1 MNRFMLPMQLTCL
14 TLAVCTQLYAQDN
27 VVTNSASQT
36 SGVEAEQ
43 KETTQLAPI
52 VVTATRSAKS
62 IADIAGTV
70 YSIDQAEIEK
80 QANAGKSIAD
90 ILGTLVPSLTPS
102 SGTTSNYGMT
112 MRGRV
117 VQYMIDGVPQTG
129 SRDGSRQLN
138 SIQPSMIERI
148 EVVSGATSIYGS
160 GATGGIINI
169 ITKRGGQDPISFET
183 KIGVTAGNN
192 FKSDAMA
199 YEASQSVLF
208 NQGALQGAFGAS
220 YTTRGEIQDSHGNRI
235 GPEVAQTDR
244 QDTDTL
250 DLNGRLTWNISD
262 SQSLSFGAQYFKDEQ
277 DSEYGADY
285 GTYGPY
291 NLANLIFRTAPSL
304 KAVKGLELSEQPQ
317 TERWGVNTQYQNE
330 DILGHALNAEAYY
343 RKEKGRWFPT
353 VSPLGNS
360 SLNGALAQLYPNY
373 ADPRSPDFLNAIRY
387 GYGVVQSS
395 NEIDVAGTRLMLSKD
410 FTLNDRILNL
420 NYGVDYENEKNKA
433 YVTRYDFDDFYNSN
447 GLKHTA
453 VKDYKFG
460 PDFENNKLGFYLQ
473 GDYNLTDRFNLQAG
487 IRHERI
493 DSEVSDSTPYREAI
507 PADILAELGYDY
519 DAKALK
525 GGKIKHDATLFNIG
539 GVFHLTDAQQVFAN
553 FSQGFSLPDVQ
564 RMLRDV
570 PATFVVTSNNIEPI
584 KVNNYELGWRLQ
596 GESGSNLGLTAFYN
610 DSDKVVKF
618 NGIPNYNIE
627 VIDTDE
633 RVYGVEG
640 NVSYR
645 LQQNWTVGGTMAYTR
660 GQFKNTAGKWQELD
674 AIRVA
679 PLKGTAFSEWQ
690 FNNDMSLRVQALAI
704 GGTDKAKKDAVKYG
718 STLPAEI
725 KGFTTMDVIANAKAG
740 PGTVG
745 FGVYNVWNAD
755 YKTVFSQAVAPTY
768 GAISSL
774 AAQGRTYGLSYTLKY

>member
-1 MNRFMLPMQLTCL
+1 MSRFMLPMQLTCL

-36 SGVEAEQ
+36 SSVGAQQ

-80 QANAGKSIAD
+80 QANAGRSTAD
-90 ILGTLVPSLTPS
+90 IIGFLIPSLTPS

-112 MRGRV
+112 MRGRA

-169 ITKRGGQDPISFET
+169 ITKRGGQDPISFKT

-262 SQSLSFGAQYFKDEQ
+262 EQSLSFGAQYFNDEQ
-277 DSEYGADY
+277 DSEYGPDY
-285 GTYGPY
+285 GP
-291 NLANLIFRTAPSL
+291 NLAYVKRDPTYTASL
-304 KAVKGLELSEQPQ
+304 AAVKGMQLETQPQ
-317 TERWGVNTQYQNE
+317 TERYAFNTQYENQNV
-330 DILGHALNAEAYY
+330 LGHTLNAEAYY
-343 RKEKGRWFPT
+343 RNEQARWFPSAQAMGGGLYLVYQSET
-353 VSPLGNS
+353 DIDVYGARVALQKQFD
-360 SLNGALAQLYPNY
+360 LNGHNLGL
-373 ADPRSPDFLNAIRY
+373 SY
-387 GYGVVQSS
+387 G
-395 NEIDVAGTRLMLSKD
+395 I
-410 FTLNDRILNL
+410 
-420 NYGVDYENEKNKA
+420 DYENEQDEQNIQM
-433 YVTRYDFDDFYNSN
+433 YDSAAFVASN
-447 GLKHTA
+447 GLN
-453 VKDYKFG
+453 YKPFNYYAFG
-460 PDFENNKLGFYLQ
+460 PDVETEKLGTFVQ
-473 GDYNLTDRFNLQAG
+473 TDFDVTDRLGLKAG
-487 IRHERI
+487 VRYERVESQV
-493 DSEVSDSTPYREAI
+493 DESTPYMEAI
-507 PADILAELGYDY
+507 TADLQPGYQ
-519 DAKALK
+519 AKTLN
-525 GGKIKHDATLFNIG
+525 GGKVKHDATLFNLG
-539 GVFHLTDAQQVFAN
+539 AVYHLTDAQQVFAN
-553 FSQGFSLPDVQ
+553 FSQGSSLPDIQ

-570 PATFVVTSNNIEPI
+570 PANFTVNSQTIDPI
-584 KVNNYELGWRLQ
+584 KVNNYELGWRVQ
-596 GESGSNLGLTAFYN
+596 AENGLNASVTTFYN
-610 DSDKVVKF
+610 DSDKSLKF
-618 NGIPNYNIE
+618 GRPNYTIE
-627 VIDTDE
+627 VLDTDE

-640 NVSYR
+640 NLSYR
-645 LQQNWTVGGTMAYTR
+645 LQPNWTVGGTMAYTR

-718 STLPAEI
+718 STVPAEI
-725 KGFTTMDVIANAKAG
+725 KGFATMDVIANAIAG

-745 FGVYNVWNAD
+745 FGVYNVWNTD
-755 YKTVFSQAVAPTY
+755 YKSVYSQAVESVY

-774 AAQGRTYGLSYTLKY
+774 PAQGRTYGLSYTLKY

>member
-36 SGVEAEQ
+36 SGVEAQQ

-129 SRDGSRQLN
+129 YRDGSRQLN

-183 KIGVTAGNN
+183 KVGVTAGNN

-262 SQSLSFGAQYFKDEQ
+262 EQSLSFGAQYFNDEQ
-277 DSEYGADY
+277 DSEYGPDY
-285 GTYGPY
+285 GP
-291 NLANLIFRTAPSL
+291 NLAYVKRDPTYTASL
-304 KAVKGLELSEQPQ
+304 AAVKGMQLETQPQ
-317 TERWGVNTQYQNE
+317 TERYAFNTQYENQNV
-330 DILGHALNAEAYY
+330 LGHTLNAEAYY
-343 RKEKGRWFPT
+343 RNEQARWFPSAQAMGGGLYLVYQSET
-353 VSPLGNS
+353 DINVYGARVALQKKFD
-360 SLNGALAQLYPNY
+360 LNGRNLGL
-373 ADPRSPDFLNAIRY
+373 SY
-387 GYGVVQSS
+387 G
-395 NEIDVAGTRLMLSKD
+395 I
-410 FTLNDRILNL
+410 
-420 NYGVDYENEKNKA
+420 DYENEQDEQNIQM
-433 YVTRYDFDDFYNSN
+433 YDSAAFVASN
-447 GLKHTA
+447 GLN
-453 VKDYKFG
+453 YKPFNYYAFG
-460 PDFENNKLGFYLQ
+460 PDVETEKLGTFVQ
-473 GDYNLTDRFNLQAG
+473 TDFDVTDRLGLKAG
-487 IRHERI
+487 VRYERVESQV
-493 DSEVSDSTPYREAI
+493 DESTPYMEAI
-507 PADILAELGYDY
+507 TADLQPGYQ
-519 DAKALK
+519 AKTLN
-525 GGKIKHDATLFNIG
+525 GGKVKHDATLFNLG
-539 GVFHLTDAQQVFAN
+539 ALYHLTDAQQIFAN
-553 FSQGFSLPDVQ
+553 FSQGSNLPDIQ

-570 PATFVVTSNNIEPI
+570 PASFTVNSQTIDPI
-584 KVNNYELGWRLQ
+584 KVNNYELGWRVQ
-596 GESGSNLGLTAFYN
+596 AANGLNASVTTFYN
-610 DSDKVVKF
+610 DSDKSLKF
-618 NGIPNYNIE
+618 GRPNYTIE
-627 VIDTDE
+627 VLDTDE

-640 NVSYR
+640 NLSYR
-645 LQQNWTVGGTMAYTR
+645 LQPNWTVGGTLAYTR

-674 AIRVA
+674 ATRVA

-690 FNNDMSLRVQALAI
+690 FDNDMSLRVQALAV

-718 STLPAEI
+718 STVPAEI
-725 KGFTTMDVIANAKAG
+725 KGFATMDVIANAKAG

-745 FGVYNVWNAD
+745 FGVYNVWNTD
-755 YKTVFSQAVAPTY
+755 YKSVYSQSVESVY

>member
-27 VVTNSASQT
+27 VLTNSASQT
-36 SGVEAEQ
+36 SGVEAQQ

-52 VVTATRSAKS
+52 VMTATRSAKS

-129 SRDGSRQLN
+129 YRDGSRQLN

-183 KIGVTAGNN
+183 KVGVTAGNN

-208 NQGALQGAFGAS
+208 NQGALQGAFGVS

-250 DLNGRLTWNISD
+250 DLNGRLTWIISD
-262 SQSLSFGAQYFKDEQ
+262 EQSLSFGAQYFNDEQ
-277 DSEYGADY
+277 DSEYGPDY
-285 GTYGPY
+285 GP
-291 NLANLIFRTAPSL
+291 NLAYVKRDPTYTASL
-304 KAVKGLELSEQPQ
+304 AAVKGMQLEAQPQ
-317 TERWGVNTQYQNE
+317 TERYAFNTQYENQNV
-330 DILGHALNAEAYY
+330 LGHTLNAEAYY
-343 RKEKGRWFPT
+343 RNEQARWFPSAQAMGGGLYLVYQSET
-353 VSPLGNS
+353 DIDVYGARVALQKQFD
-360 SLNGALAQLYPNY
+360 LNGRNLGL
-373 ADPRSPDFLNAIRY
+373 SY
-387 GYGVVQSS
+387 G
-395 NEIDVAGTRLMLSKD
+395 I
-410 FTLNDRILNL
+410 
-420 NYGVDYENEKNKA
+420 DYENEQDEQNIQM
-433 YVTRYDFDDFYNSN
+433 YDSAAFVASN
-447 GLKHTA
+447 GLN
-453 VKDYKFG
+453 YKPFNYYAFG
-460 PDFENNKLGFYLQ
+460 PDVETEKLGTFVQ
-473 GDYNLTDRFNLQAG
+473 TDFDVTDRLGLKAG
-487 IRHERI
+487 VRYERVESQV
-493 DSEVSDSTPYREAI
+493 DESTPYMEAI
-507 PADILAELGYDY
+507 TADLQSGYQ
-519 DAKALK
+519 AKTLN
-525 GGKIKHDATLFNIG
+525 GGKVKHDATLFNLG
-539 GVFHLTDAQQVFAN
+539 AVYHLTDAQQMFVN
-553 FSQGFSLPDVQ
+553 FSQGSNLPDIQ

-570 PATFVVTSNNIEPI
+570 PASFTVNSQTIDPI
-584 KVNNYELGWRLQ
+584 KVNNYELGWRVQ
-596 GESGSNLGLTAFYN
+596 AANGLNASVTTFYN
-610 DSDKVVKF
+610 DSDKSLKF
-618 NGIPNYNIE
+618 GRPNYTIE
-627 VIDTDE
+627 VLDTDE

-640 NVSYR
+640 NLSYR
-645 LQQNWTVGGTMAYTR
+645 LQPNWTVGGTMAYTR
-660 GQFKNTAGKWQELD
+660 GQFKNTVGKWQELD

-704 GGTDKAKKDAVKYG
+704 GGTDKAKKDAEKYG
-718 STLPAEI
+718 STVPAEI
-725 KGFTTMDVIANAKAG
+725 KGFATMDVIANAKAG

-745 FGVYNVWNAD
+745 FGVYNVWNTD
-755 YKTVFSQAVAPTY
+755 YKSVYSQSVESVY

>member
-36 SGVEAEQ
+36 SGVEAQQ

-129 SRDGSRQLN
+129 YRDGSRQLN

-183 KIGVTAGNN
+183 KVGVTAGNN

-250 DLNGRLTWNISD
+250 DLNGRLTWIISD
-262 SQSLSFGAQYFKDEQ
+262 EQSLSSGAQYFNDEQ
-277 DSEYGADY
+277 DSEYGPDY
-285 GTYGPY
+285 GP
-291 NLANLIFRTAPSL
+291 NLAYVKRDPTYTASL
-304 KAVKGLELSEQPQ
+304 AAVKGMQLEAQPQ
-317 TERWGVNTQYQNE
+317 TERYAFNTQYENQNV
-330 DILGHALNAEAYY
+330 LGHTLNAEAYY
-343 RKEKGRWFPT
+343 RNEQARWFPSAQAMGGGLYLVYQSET
-353 VSPLGNS
+353 DIDVYGARVALQKQFD
-360 SLNGALAQLYPNY
+360 LNGRNLGL
-373 ADPRSPDFLNAIRY
+373 SY
-387 GYGVVQSS
+387 G
-395 NEIDVAGTRLMLSKD
+395 I
-410 FTLNDRILNL
+410 
-420 NYGVDYENEKNKA
+420 DYENEQDEQNIQM
-433 YVTRYDFDDFYNSN
+433 YDSAAFVASN
-447 GLKHTA
+447 GLN
-453 VKDYKFG
+453 YKPFNYYAFG
-460 PDFENNKLGFYLQ
+460 PDVETEKLGTFVQ
-473 GDYNLTDRFNLQAG
+473 TDFDVTDRLGLKAG
-487 IRHERI
+487 VRYERVESQV
-493 DSEVSDSTPYREAI
+493 DESTPYMEAI
-507 PADILAELGYDY
+507 TADLQSGYQ
-519 DAKALK
+519 AKTLN
-525 GGKIKHDATLFNIG
+525 GGKVKHDATLFNLG
-539 GVFHLTDAQQVFAN
+539 AVYHLTDAQQMFVN
-553 FSQGFSLPDVQ
+553 FSQGSNLPDIQ

-570 PATFVVTSNNIEPI
+570 PASFTVNSQTIDPI
-584 KVNNYELGWRLQ
+584 KVNNYELGWRVQ
-596 GESGSNLGLTAFYN
+596 AANGLNASVTTFYN
-610 DSDKVVKF
+610 DSDKSLKF
-618 NGIPNYNIE
+618 GRPNYTIE
-627 VIDTDE
+627 VLDTDE

-640 NVSYR
+640 NLSYR
-645 LQQNWTVGGTMAYTR
+645 LQPNWTVGGTMAYTR
-660 GQFKNTAGKWQELD
+660 GQFKNTVGKWQELD

-704 GGTDKAKKDAVKYG
+704 GGTDKAKKDAEKYG
-718 STLPAEI
+718 STVPAEI
-725 KGFTTMDVIANAKAG
+725 KGFATMDVIANAKAG

>member
-27 VVTNSASQT
+27 VLTNSASQT
-36 SGVEAEQ
+36 SGVEAQQ

-262 SQSLSFGAQYFKDEQ
+262 EQSLSFGAQYFNDEQ
-277 DSEYGADY
+277 DSEYGPDY
-285 GTYGPY
+285 GP
-291 NLANLIFRTAPSL
+291 NLAYVKRDPTYTASL
-304 KAVKGLELSEQPQ
+304 AAVKGMQLETQPQ
-317 TERWGVNTQYQNE
+317 TERYAFNTQYENQNV
-330 DILGHALNAEAYY
+330 LGHTLNAEAYY
-343 RKEKGRWFPT
+343 RNEQARWFPSAQAMGGGLYLVYQSET
-353 VSPLGNS
+353 DIDVYGARVALQKQFN
-360 SLNGALAQLYPNY
+360 LNGRNLGL
-373 ADPRSPDFLNAIRY
+373 SY
-387 GYGVVQSS
+387 G
-395 NEIDVAGTRLMLSKD
+395 I
-410 FTLNDRILNL
+410 
-420 NYGVDYENEKNKA
+420 DYENEQDEQNIQM
-433 YVTRYDFDDFYNSN
+433 YDSAAFVASN
-447 GLKHTA
+447 GLN
-453 VKDYKFG
+453 YKPFNYYAFG
-460 PDFENNKLGFYLQ
+460 PDVETEKLGTFVQ
-473 GDYNLTDRFNLQAG
+473 TDFDVTDRLGLKAG
-487 IRHERI
+487 VRYERVESQV
-493 DSEVSDSTPYREAI
+493 DESTPYMEAI
-507 PADILAELGYDY
+507 TADLQPGYQ
-519 DAKALK
+519 AKTLN
-525 GGKIKHDATLFNIG
+525 GGKVKHDAALFNLG
-539 GVFHLTDAQQVFAN
+539 ALYHLTDAQQVFAN
-553 FSQGFSLPDVQ
+553 FSQGSNLPDIQ

-570 PATFVVTSNNIEPI
+570 PASFTVNSQTIDPI
-584 KVNNYELGWRLQ
+584 KVNNYELGWRVQ
-596 GESGSNLGLTAFYN
+596 AANGLNASVTTFYN
-610 DSDKVVKF
+610 DSDKSLKF
-618 NGIPNYNIE
+618 GRPNYTIE
-627 VIDTDE
+627 VLDTDE

-640 NVSYR
+640 NLSYR
-645 LQQNWTVGGTMAYTR
+645 LQPNWTVGGTMAYTR
-660 GQFKNTAGKWQELD
+660 GQFKNTAEKWQELD

-718 STLPAEI
+718 STVPAEI
-725 KGFTTMDVIANAKAG
+725 KGFATMDVIANAKAG

-745 FGVYNVWNAD
+745 FGVYNVWNTD
-755 YKTVFSQAVAPTY
+755 YKSVYSQSVESVY

-774 AAQGRTYGLSYTLKY
+774 PAQGRTYGLSYTLKY

>member
-27 VVTNSASQT
+27 VLTNSASQT
-36 SGVEAEQ
+36 SGVEAQQ

-52 VVTATRSAKS
+52 VMTATRSAKS

-129 SRDGSRQLN
+129 YRDGSRQLN

-183 KIGVTAGNN
+183 KVGVTAGNN
-192 FKSDAMA
+192 FKADAMA

-208 NQGALQGAFGAS
+208 NQGALQGVFGAS

-262 SQSLSFGAQYFKDEQ
+262 EQSLSFGAQYFNDEQ
-277 DSEYGADY
+277 DSEYGPDY
-285 GTYGPY
+285 GPDLAYVKRDPTYTAS
-291 NLANLIFRTAPSL
+291 LA
-304 KAVKGLELSEQPQ
+304 AVKGMQLETQPQ
-317 TERWGVNTQYQNE
+317 TERYAFNTQYENQNV
-330 DILGHALNAEAYY
+330 LGHTLNAEAYY
-343 RKEKGRWFPT
+343 RNEQARWFPSAQAMGGGLYLVYQSET
-353 VSPLGNS
+353 DIDVYGARVALQKQFD
-360 SLNGALAQLYPNY
+360 LNGRNLGL
-373 ADPRSPDFLNAIRY
+373 SY
-387 GYGVVQSS
+387 G
-395 NEIDVAGTRLMLSKD
+395 I
-410 FTLNDRILNL
+410 
-420 NYGVDYENEKNKA
+420 DYENEQDEQNIQM
-433 YVTRYDFDDFYNSN
+433 YDSAVFVASN
-447 GLKHTA
+447 GLN
-453 VKDYKFG
+453 YKPFNYYAFG
-460 PDFENNKLGFYLQ
+460 PDVETEKLGTFVQ
-473 GDYNLTDRFNLQAG
+473 TDFDVTDRLGLKAG
-487 IRHERI
+487 VRYERVE
-493 DSEVSDSTPYREAI
+493 SQVEESTPYMEAI
-507 PADILAELGYDY
+507 TADLQPGYQ
-519 DAKALK
+519 AKTLN
-525 GGKIKHDATLFNIG
+525 GGKVKHDATLFNLG
-539 GVFHLTDAQQVFAN
+539 AVYHLTDAQQMFAN
-553 FSQGFSLPDVQ
+553 FSQGSNLPDIQ

-570 PATFVVTSNNIEPI
+570 PASFTVNSQTIDPI
-584 KVNNYELGWRLQ
+584 KVNNYELGWRVQ
-596 GESGSNLGLTAFYN
+596 AANGLNASVTTFYN
-610 DSDKVVKF
+610 DSDKSLKF
-618 NGIPNYNIE
+618 GRPNYTIE
-627 VIDTDE
+627 VLDTDE

-640 NVSYR
+640 NLSYR
-645 LQQNWTVGGTMAYTR
+645 LQPNWTVGGTMAYTR

-718 STLPAEI
+718 STVPAEI
-725 KGFTTMDVIANAKAG
+725 KGFATMDVIANAKAG

-745 FGVYNVWNAD
+745 FGVYNVWNTD
-755 YKTVFSQAVAPTY
+755 YKSVYSQAVESVY

-774 AAQGRTYGLSYTLKY
+774 PAQGRTYGLSYTLKY

>member
-27 VVTNSASQT
+27 VLTNSASQT
-36 SGVEAEQ
+36 SGVEAQQ

-52 VVTATRSAKS
+52 VMTATRSAKS

-129 SRDGSRQLN
+129 YRDGSRQLN

-183 KIGVTAGNN
+183 KVGVTAGNN
-192 FKSDAMA
+192 FKADAMA

-262 SQSLSFGAQYFKDEQ
+262 EQSLSFGAQYFNDEQ
-277 DSEYGADY
+277 DSEYGPDY
-285 GTYGPY
+285 GP
-291 NLANLIFRTAPSL
+291 NLAYVKRDPTYTASL
-304 KAVKGLELSEQPQ
+304 AAVKGMQLETQPQ
-317 TERWGVNTQYQNE
+317 TERYAFNTQYENQNV
-330 DILGHALNAEAYY
+330 LGHTLNAEAYY
-343 RKEKGRWFPT
+343 RNEQARWFPSAQAMGGGLYLVYQSET
-353 VSPLGNS
+353 DIDVYGARVALQKQFD
-360 SLNGALAQLYPNY
+360 LNGRNLGL
-373 ADPRSPDFLNAIRY
+373 SY
-387 GYGVVQSS
+387 G
-395 NEIDVAGTRLMLSKD
+395 I
-410 FTLNDRILNL
+410 
-420 NYGVDYENEKNKA
+420 DYENEQDEQNIQM
-433 YVTRYDFDDFYNSN
+433 YDSAAFVASN
-447 GLKHTA
+447 GLN
-453 VKDYKFG
+453 YKPFNYYAFG
-460 PDFENNKLGFYLQ
+460 PDVETEKLGTFVQ
-473 GDYNLTDRFNLQAG
+473 TDFDVTDRLGLKAG
-487 IRHERI
+487 VRYERVESQV
-493 DSEVSDSTPYREAI
+493 DESTPYMEAI
-507 PADILAELGYDY
+507 TADLQPGYQ
-519 DAKALK
+519 AKTLN
-525 GGKIKHDATLFNIG
+525 GGKVKHDATLFNLG
-539 GVFHLTDAQQVFAN
+539 ALYHLTDAQQIFAN
-553 FSQGFSLPDVQ
+553 FSQGSNLPDIQ

-570 PATFVVTSNNIEPI
+570 PASFTVNSQTIDPI
-584 KVNNYELGWRLQ
+584 KVNNYELGWRVQ
-596 GESGSNLGLTAFYN
+596 AANGLNASVTTFYN
-610 DSDKVVKF
+610 DSDKSLKF
-618 NGIPNYNIE
+618 GRPNYTIE
-627 VIDTDE
+627 VLDTDE

-640 NVSYR
+640 NLSYR
-645 LQQNWTVGGTMAYTR
+645 LQPNWTVGGTMAYTR

-718 STLPAEI
+718 STVPAEI
-725 KGFTTMDVIANAKAG
+725 KGFATMDVIANAKAG

-745 FGVYNVWNAD
+745 FGVYNVWNTD
-755 YKTVFSQAVAPTY
+755 YKSVYSQSVESVY

-774 AAQGRTYGLSYTLKY
+774 PAQGRTYGLSYTLKY

>member
-27 VVTNSASQT
+27 VLTNSASQT
-36 SGVEAEQ
+36 SGVEAQQ

-129 SRDGSRQLN
+129 YRDGSRQLN

-183 KIGVTAGNN
+183 QVGVTAGNN

-262 SQSLSFGAQYFKDEQ
+262 EQSLSFGAQYFNDEQ
-277 DSEYGADY
+277 DSEYGPDY
-285 GTYGPY
+285 GP
-291 NLANLIFRTAPSL
+291 NLAYVKRDPTYTASL
-304 KAVKGLELSEQPQ
+304 AAVKGMQLETQPQ
-317 TERWGVNTQYQNE
+317 TERYSFNTQYENQNV
-330 DILGHALNAEAYY
+330 LGHTLNAEAYY
-343 RKEKGRWFPT
+343 RNEQARWFPSAQAMGGGLYLVYQSET
-353 VSPLGNS
+353 DIDVYGARVALQKQFD
-360 SLNGALAQLYPNY
+360 LNGHNLGL
-373 ADPRSPDFLNAIRY
+373 SY
-387 GYGVVQSS
+387 G
-395 NEIDVAGTRLMLSKD
+395 I
-410 FTLNDRILNL
+410 
-420 NYGVDYENEKNKA
+420 DYENEQDEQNIQM
-433 YVTRYDFDDFYNSN
+433 YDSAAFVASN
-447 GLKHTA
+447 GLN
-453 VKDYKFG
+453 YKPFNYYAFG
-460 PDFENNKLGFYLQ
+460 PDVETEKLGTFVQ
-473 GDYNLTDRFNLQAG
+473 TDFDVTDRLGLKAG
-487 IRHERI
+487 VRYERVESQV
-493 DSEVSDSTPYREAI
+493 DKSTPYMEAI
-507 PADILAELGYDY
+507 TADLQPGYQ
-519 DAKALK
+519 AKTLN
-525 GGKIKHDATLFNIG
+525 GGKVKHDATLFNFG
-539 GVFHLTDAQQVFAN
+539 ALYHLTDAQQVFAN
-553 FSQGFSLPDVQ
+553 FSQGSNLPDIQ

-570 PATFVVTSNNIEPI
+570 PASFTVNSQTIDPI
-584 KVNNYELGWRLQ
+584 KVNNYELGWRVQ
-596 GESGSNLGLTAFYN
+596 AANGLNASVTTFYN
-610 DSDKVVKF
+610 DSDKSLKF
-618 NGIPNYNIE
+618 GRPNYTIE
-627 VIDTDE
+627 VLDTDE

-640 NVSYR
+640 NLSYR
-645 LQQNWTVGGTMAYTR
+645 LQPNWTVGGTMAYTR

-690 FNNDMSLRVQALAI
+690 FYNDMSLRVQALAI
-704 GGTDKAKKDAVKYG
+704 GGTDKAKKDAEKYG
-718 STLPAEI
+718 STVPAEI
-725 KGFTTMDVIANAKAG
+725 KGFATMDVIANAKAG

-745 FGVYNVWNAD
+745 FGVYNVWNTD
-755 YKTVFSQAVAPTY
+755 YKSVYSQAVESVY

>member
-27 VVTNSASQT
+27 VLTNSASQT
-36 SGVEAEQ
+36 SGAEAQQ

-129 SRDGSRQLN
+129 YRDGSRQLN

-169 ITKRGGQDPISFET
+169 ITKRGGQDPISFES
-183 KIGVTAGNN
+183 KVGVTAGNN

-262 SQSLSFGAQYFKDEQ
+262 EQSLSFGAQYFNDEQ
-277 DSEYGADY
+277 DSEYGPDY
-285 GTYGPY
+285 GP
-291 NLANLIFRTAPSL
+291 NLAYVKRDPTYTASL
-304 KAVKGLELSEQPQ
+304 AAVKGMQLETQPQ
-317 TERWGVNTQYQNE
+317 TERYAFNTQYENQNV
-330 DILGHALNAEAYY
+330 LGHTLNAEAYY
-343 RKEKGRWFPT
+343 RNEQARWFPSAQAMGGGLYLVYQSET
-353 VSPLGNS
+353 DIDVYGARVALQKQFD
-360 SLNGALAQLYPNY
+360 LNGRNLGL
-373 ADPRSPDFLNAIRY
+373 SY
-387 GYGVVQSS
+387 G
-395 NEIDVAGTRLMLSKD
+395 I
-410 FTLNDRILNL
+410 
-420 NYGVDYENEKNKA
+420 DYENEQDEQNIQM
-433 YVTRYDFDDFYNSN
+433 YDSAAFVASN
-447 GLKHTA
+447 GLN
-453 VKDYKFG
+453 YKPFNYYAFG
-460 PDFENNKLGFYLQ
+460 PDVETEKLGTFVQ
-473 GDYNLTDRFNLQAG
+473 TDFDVTDRLGLKAG
-487 IRHERI
+487 VRYERVESQV
-493 DSEVSDSTPYREAI
+493 DESTPYMEAI
-507 PADILAELGYDY
+507 TADLQPGYQ
-519 DAKALK
+519 AKTLN
-525 GGKIKHDATLFNIG
+525 GGKVKHDATLFNFG
-539 GVFHLTDAQQVFAN
+539 ALYHLTDAQQVFAN
-553 FSQGFSLPDVQ
+553 FSQGSNLPDIQ

-570 PATFVVTSNNIEPI
+570 PASFTVNSQTIDPI
-584 KVNNYELGWRLQ
+584 KVNNYELGWRVQ
-596 GESGSNLGLTAFYN
+596 AANGLNASVTTFYN
-610 DSDKVVKF
+610 DSDKSLKF
-618 NGIPNYNIE
+618 GRPNYTIE
-627 VIDTDE
+627 VLDTDE

-640 NVSYR
+640 NLSYR
-645 LQQNWTVGGTMAYTR
+645 LQPNWTVGGTMAYTR

-718 STLPAEI
+718 STVPAEI
-725 KGFTTMDVIANAKAG
+725 KGFATMDVIANAKAG

-745 FGVYNVWNAD
+745 FGVYNVWNTD
-755 YKTVFSQAVAPTY
+755 YKSVYSQSVESVY

>member
-27 VVTNSASQT
+27 VLTNSASQT
-36 SGVEAEQ
+36 SSVEAQQ

-129 SRDGSRQLN
+129 YRDGSRQLN

-169 ITKRGGQDPISFET
+169 ITKRGGQDPISFES
-183 KIGVTAGNN
+183 KVGVTAGNN

-262 SQSLSFGAQYFKDEQ
+262 EQSLSFGAQYFNDEQ
-277 DSEYGADY
+277 DSEYGPDY
-285 GTYGPY
+285 GP
-291 NLANLIFRTAPSL
+291 NLAYVKRDPTYTASL
-304 KAVKGLELSEQPQ
+304 AAVKGMQLETQPQ
-317 TERWGVNTQYQNE
+317 TERYAFNTQYENQNV
-330 DILGHALNAEAYY
+330 LGHTLNAEAYY
-343 RKEKGRWFPT
+343 RNEQARWFPSAQAMGGGLYLVYQSET
-353 VSPLGNS
+353 DIDVYGARVALQKQFN
-360 SLNGALAQLYPNY
+360 LNGRNLGL
-373 ADPRSPDFLNAIRY
+373 SY
-387 GYGVVQSS
+387 G
-395 NEIDVAGTRLMLSKD
+395 I
-410 FTLNDRILNL
+410 
-420 NYGVDYENEKNKA
+420 DYENEQDEQNIQM
-433 YVTRYDFDDFYNSN
+433 YDSAAFVASN
-447 GLKHTA
+447 GLN
-453 VKDYKFG
+453 YKPFNYYAFG
-460 PDFENNKLGFYLQ
+460 PDVETEKLGTFVQ
-473 GDYNLTDRFNLQAG
+473 TDFDVTDRLGLKAG
-487 IRHERI
+487 VRYERVESQV
-493 DSEVSDSTPYREAI
+493 DESTPYMEAI
-507 PADILAELGYDY
+507 TADLQPGYQT
-519 DAKALK
+519 KTLN
-525 GGKIKHDATLFNIG
+525 GGKVKHDATLFNLG
-539 GVFHLTDAQQVFAN
+539 ALYHLTDAQQVFAN
-553 FSQGFSLPDVQ
+553 FSQGSNLPDIQ

-570 PATFVVTSNNIEPI
+570 PASFTVNSQTIDPI
-584 KVNNYELGWRLQ
+584 KVNNYELGWRVQ
-596 GESGSNLGLTAFYN
+596 AANGLNASVTTFYN
-610 DSDKVVKF
+610 DSDKSLKF
-618 NGIPNYNIE
+618 GRPNYKIE
-627 VIDTDE
+627 VLDTDE

-640 NVSYR
+640 NLSYR
-645 LQQNWTVGGTMAYTR
+645 LQPNWTVGGTMAYTR

-718 STLPAEI
+718 STVPAEI
-725 KGFTTMDVIANAKAG
+725 KGFATMDVIANAKAG

-755 YKTVFSQAVAPTY
+755 YKSVYSQAVESVY

-774 AAQGRTYGLSYTLKY
+774 PAQGRTYGLSYTLKY

>member
-36 SGVEAEQ
+36 SGVEAQQ

-129 SRDGSRQLN
+129 YRDGSRQLN

-183 KIGVTAGNN
+183 KVGVTAGNN

-262 SQSLSFGAQYFKDEQ
+262 EQSLSFGAQYFNDEQ
-277 DSEYGADY
+277 DSEYGPDY
-285 GTYGPY
+285 GP
-291 NLANLIFRTAPSL
+291 NLAYVKRDPTYTASL
-304 KAVKGLELSEQPQ
+304 AAVKGMQLETQPQ
-317 TERWGVNTQYQNE
+317 TERYAFNTQYENQNV
-330 DILGHALNAEAYY
+330 LGHTLNAEAYY
-343 RKEKGRWFPT
+343 RNEQARWFPSAQAMGGGLYLVYQSET
-353 VSPLGNS
+353 DINVYGARVALQKKFD
-360 SLNGALAQLYPNY
+360 LNGRNLGL
-373 ADPRSPDFLNAIRY
+373 SY
-387 GYGVVQSS
+387 G
-395 NEIDVAGTRLMLSKD
+395 I
-410 FTLNDRILNL
+410 
-420 NYGVDYENEKNKA
+420 DYENEQDEQNIQM
-433 YVTRYDFDDFYNSN
+433 YDSAAFVASN
-447 GLKHTA
+447 GLN
-453 VKDYKFG
+453 YKPFNYYAFG
-460 PDFENNKLGFYLQ
+460 PDVETEKLGTFVQ
-473 GDYNLTDRFNLQAG
+473 TDFDVTDRLGLKAG
-487 IRHERI
+487 VRYERVESQV
-493 DSEVSDSTPYREAI
+493 DESTPYMEAI
-507 PADILAELGYDY
+507 TADLQPGYQ
-519 DAKALK
+519 AKTLN
-525 GGKIKHDATLFNIG
+525 GGKVKHDATLFNLG
-539 GVFHLTDAQQVFAN
+539 ALYHLTDAQQIFAN
-553 FSQGFSLPDVQ
+553 FSQGSNLPDIQ

-570 PATFVVTSNNIEPI
+570 PASFTVNSQTIDPI
-584 KVNNYELGWRLQ
+584 KVNNYELGWRVQ
-596 GESGSNLGLTAFYN
+596 AANGLNASVTTFYN
-610 DSDKVVKF
+610 DSDKSLKF
-618 NGIPNYNIE
+618 GRPNYTIE
-627 VIDTDE
+627 VLDTDE

-640 NVSYR
+640 NLSYR
-645 LQQNWTVGGTMAYTR
+645 LQPNWTVGGTMAYTR

-690 FNNDMSLRVQALAI
+690 FNNDMSLRVQALAM
-704 GGTDKAKKDAVKYG
+704 GGTDKAKKDAEKYG
-718 STLPAEI
+718 STVPAEI
-725 KGFTTMDVIANAKAG
+725 KGFATMDVIANAKAG

-755 YKTVFSQAVAPTY
+755 YKSVYSQAVESVY

-774 AAQGRTYGLSYTLKY
+774 PAQGRTYGLSYTLKY

>member
-27 VVTNSASQT
+27 VLTNSASQT
-36 SGVEAEQ
+36 SSVEAQQ

-129 SRDGSRQLN
+129 YRDGSRQLN

-169 ITKRGGQDPISFET
+169 ITKRGGQDPISFES
-183 KIGVTAGNN
+183 KVGVTAGNN

-262 SQSLSFGAQYFKDEQ
+262 EQSLSFGAQYFNDEQ
-277 DSEYGADY
+277 DSEYGPDY
-285 GTYGPY
+285 GP
-291 NLANLIFRTAPSL
+291 NLAYVKRDPTYTASL
-304 KAVKGLELSEQPQ
+304 AAVKGMQLETQPQ
-317 TERWGVNTQYQNE
+317 TERYAFNTQYENQNV
-330 DILGHALNAEAYY
+330 LGHTLNAEAYY
-343 RKEKGRWFPT
+343 RNEQARWFPSAQAMGGGLYLVYQSET
-353 VSPLGNS
+353 DIDVYGARVALQKQFD
-360 SLNGALAQLYPNY
+360 LNGHNLGL
-373 ADPRSPDFLNAIRY
+373 SY
-387 GYGVVQSS
+387 G
-395 NEIDVAGTRLMLSKD
+395 I
-410 FTLNDRILNL
+410 
-420 NYGVDYENEKNKA
+420 DYENEQDEQNIQM
-433 YVTRYDFDDFYNSN
+433 YDSAAFVASN
-447 GLKHTA
+447 GLN
-453 VKDYKFG
+453 YKPFNYYAFG
-460 PDFENNKLGFYLQ
+460 PDVETEKLGTFVQ
-473 GDYNLTDRFNLQAG
+473 TDFDVTDRLGLKAG
-487 IRHERI
+487 VRYERVESQV
-493 DSEVSDSTPYREAI
+493 DESTPYMEAI
-507 PADILAELGYDY
+507 TADLQPGYQT
-519 DAKALK
+519 KTLN
-525 GGKIKHDATLFNIG
+525 GGKVKHDATLFNLG
-539 GVFHLTDAQQVFAN
+539 ALYHLTDAQQVFAN
-553 FSQGFSLPDVQ
+553 FSQGSNLPDIQ

-570 PATFVVTSNNIEPI
+570 PASFTVNSQTIDPI
-584 KVNNYELGWRLQ
+584 KVNNYELGWRVQ
-596 GESGSNLGLTAFYN
+596 AANGLNASVTTFYN
-610 DSDKVVKF
+610 DSDKSLKF
-618 NGIPNYNIE
+618 GRPNYTIE
-627 VIDTDE
+627 VLDTDE

-640 NVSYR
+640 NLSYR
-645 LQQNWTVGGTMAYTR
+645 LQPNWTVGGTMAYTR

-718 STLPAEI
+718 STVPAEI
-725 KGFTTMDVIANAKAG
+725 KGFATMDVIANAKAG

-745 FGVYNVWNAD
+745 FGVYNVWNTD
-755 YKTVFSQAVAPTY
+755 YKSVYSQSVESVY

-774 AAQGRTYGLSYTLKY
+774 PAQGRTYGLSYTLKY

>member
-14 TLAVCTQLYAQDN
+14 TLAVCTQLYAQDD

-36 SGVEAEQ
+36 SSVGVQQ

-129 SRDGSRQLN
+129 YRDGSRQLN

-183 KIGVTAGNN
+183 KVGVTAGNN
-192 FKSDAMA
+192 FKADAMA

-262 SQSLSFGAQYFKDEQ
+262 EQSLSFGAQYFNDEQ
-277 DSEYGADY
+277 DSEYGPDY
-285 GTYGPY
+285 GPDLAYVKRDPTYTAS
-291 NLANLIFRTAPSL
+291 LA
-304 KAVKGLELSEQPQ
+304 AVKGMQLETQPQ
-317 TERWGVNTQYQNE
+317 TERYAFNTQYENQNV
-330 DILGHALNAEAYY
+330 LGHTLNAEAYY
-343 RKEKGRWFPT
+343 RNEQARWFPSAQAMGGGLYLVYQSET
-353 VSPLGNS
+353 DIDVYGARVALQKQFD
-360 SLNGALAQLYPNY
+360 LNGHNLGL
-373 ADPRSPDFLNAIRY
+373 SY
-387 GYGVVQSS
+387 G
-395 NEIDVAGTRLMLSKD
+395 I
-410 FTLNDRILNL
+410 
-420 NYGVDYENEKNKA
+420 DYENEQDEQNIQM
-433 YVTRYDFDDFYNSN
+433 YDSAAFVASN
-447 GLKHTA
+447 GLN
-453 VKDYKFG
+453 YKPFNYYAFG
-460 PDFENNKLGFYLQ
+460 PDVETEKLGTFVQ
-473 GDYNLTDRFNLQAG
+473 TDFDVTDRLGLKAG
-487 IRHERI
+487 VRYERVESQV
-493 DSEVSDSTPYREAI
+493 DESTPYMEAI
-507 PADILAELGYDY
+507 TADLQPGYQ
-519 DAKALK
+519 AKTLN
-525 GGKIKHDATLFNIG
+525 GGKVKHDATLFNLG
-539 GVFHLTDAQQVFAN
+539 ALYHLTDAQQIFAN
-553 FSQGFSLPDVQ
+553 FSQGSNLPDIQ

-570 PATFVVTSNNIEPI
+570 PASFTVNSQTIDPI
-584 KVNNYELGWRLQ
+584 KVNNYELGWRVQ
-596 GESGSNLGLTAFYN
+596 AANGLNASVTTFYN
-610 DSDKVVKF
+610 DSDKSLKF
-618 NGIPNYNIE
+618 GRPNYTIE
-627 VIDTDE
+627 VLDTDE

-640 NVSYR
+640 NLSYR
-645 LQQNWTVGGTMAYTR
+645 LQPNWTVGGTMAYTR

-704 GGTDKAKKDAVKYG
+704 GGTDKAKKDAEKYG
-718 STLPAEI
+718 STVPAEI
-725 KGFTTMDVIANAKAG
+725 KGFATMDVIANAKAG

-745 FGVYNVWNAD
+745 FGVYNVWNTD
-755 YKTVFSQAVAPTY
+755 YKSVYSQAVESVY

>member
-1 MNRFMLPMQLTCL
+1 MSRFMLPMQLTCL
-14 TLAVCTQLYAQDN
+14 TLAVCTQLYAQDD
-27 VVTNSASQT
+27 VTTTLDSQT
-36 SGVEAEQ
+36 SRVEAKQ
-43 KETTQLAPI
+43 KEATQLAPI

-90 ILGTLVPSLTPS
+90 ILGMLVPSLTPS

-129 SRDGSRQLN
+129 YRDGSRQLN

-183 KIGVTAGNN
+183 KVGMSAGNN

-199 YEASQSVLF
+199 YEASQNILF

-220 YTTRGEIQDSHGNRI
+220 YTTRGEIQDSHGHRI

-250 DLNGRLTWNISD
+250 DINGRLTWNISD
-262 SQSLSFGAQYFKDEQ
+262 SQSLSFGAQYFNDEQ
-277 DSEYGADY
+277 DSEYGPDY
-285 GTYGPY
+285 G
-291 NLANLIFRTAPSL
+291 PSL
-304 KAVKGLELSEQPQ
+304 AYLRRDPTYTASLAAVKGMQLETQPQ
-317 TERWGVNTQYQNE
+317 TERYAFNTQYENQNV
-330 DILGHALNAEAYY
+330 LGHTLNAEAYY
-343 RKEKGRWFPT
+343 RNEQARWFPSAQAMGGGLYLVYQSET
-353 VSPLGNS
+353 DIDVYGARVALQKQFD
-360 SLNGALAQLYPNY
+360 LNGRKLGL
-373 ADPRSPDFLNAIRY
+373 SY
-387 GYGVVQSS
+387 G
-395 NEIDVAGTRLMLSKD
+395 I
-410 FTLNDRILNL
+410 
-420 NYGVDYENEKNKA
+420 DYENEQDEQNIQM
-433 YVTRYDFDDFYNSN
+433 YDSAAFVASN
-447 GLKHTA
+447 GLN
-453 VKDYKFG
+453 YKPFNYYAFG
-460 PDFENNKLGFYLQ
+460 PDVETEKLGTFIQ
-473 GDYNLTDRFNLQAG
+473 TDFDVTDRLGLKAG
-487 IRHERI
+487 VRYERVESQV
-493 DSEVSDSTPYREAI
+493 DGSTPYLEAI
-507 PADILAELGYDY
+507 TADLRPGYQ
-519 DAKALK
+519 AKTLN
-525 GGKIKHDATLFNIG
+525 GGKVKHDATLFNVG
-539 GVFHLTDAQQVFAN
+539 AVYHLSDAQQIFAN
-553 FSQGFSLPDVQ
+553 FSQGSNLPDIQ

-570 PATFVVTSNNIEPI
+570 PASFTVNSQTIDPI
-584 KVNNYELGWRLQ
+584 KVNNYELGWRVQ
-596 GESGSNLGLTAFYN
+596 ATNGLNAGVTTFYN
-610 DSDKVVKF
+610 DSDKSLKF
-618 NGIPNYNIE
+618 GRPNYTIE
-627 VIDTDE
+627 VLDTDE

-640 NVSYR
+640 NASYR
-645 LQQNWTVGGTMAYTR
+645 IQPNWTVGGTIAYTR

-704 GGTDKAKKDAVKYG
+704 GGTDKAKKDAEKYG
-718 STLPAEI
+718 STVPAEI
-725 KGFTTMDVIANAKAG
+725 KGFATMDVIANAKAG
-740 PGTVG
+740 PGTIG
-745 FGVYNVWNAD
+745 FGVYNVWNTD
-755 YKTVFSQAVAPTY
+755 YKSVYSQSVESVY

>member
-27 VVTNSASQT
+27 VLTNSASQT
-36 SGVEAEQ
+36 SGVEAQQ

-52 VVTATRSAKS
+52 VMTATRSAKS

-129 SRDGSRQLN
+129 YRDGSRQLN

-183 KIGVTAGNN
+183 KVGVTAGNN

-208 NQGALQGAFGAS
+208 NQGALQGAFGVS

-250 DLNGRLTWNISD
+250 DLNGRLTWIISD
-262 SQSLSFGAQYFKDEQ
+262 EQSLSFGAQYFNDEQ
-277 DSEYGADY
+277 DSEYGPDY
-285 GTYGPY
+285 GP
-291 NLANLIFRTAPSL
+291 NLAYVKRDPTCTASL
-304 KAVKGLELSEQPQ
+304 AAVKGMQLEAQPQ
-317 TERWGVNTQYQNE
+317 TERYAFNTQYENQNV
-330 DILGHALNAEAYY
+330 LGHTLNAEAYY
-343 RKEKGRWFPT
+343 RNEQARWFPSAQAMGGGLYLVYQSET
-353 VSPLGNS
+353 DIDVYGARVALQKQFD
-360 SLNGALAQLYPNY
+360 LNGRNLGL
-373 ADPRSPDFLNAIRY
+373 SY
-387 GYGVVQSS
+387 G
-395 NEIDVAGTRLMLSKD
+395 I
-410 FTLNDRILNL
+410 
-420 NYGVDYENEKNKA
+420 DYENEQDEQNIQM
-433 YVTRYDFDDFYNSN
+433 YDSAAFVASN
-447 GLKHTA
+447 GLN
-453 VKDYKFG
+453 YKPFNYYAFG
-460 PDFENNKLGFYLQ
+460 PDVETEKLGTFVQ
-473 GDYNLTDRFNLQAG
+473 TDFDVTDRLGLKAG
-487 IRHERI
+487 VRYERVESQV
-493 DSEVSDSTPYREAI
+493 DESTPYMEAI
-507 PADILAELGYDY
+507 TADLQSGYQ
-519 DAKALK
+519 AKTLN
-525 GGKIKHDATLFNIG
+525 GGKVKHDATLFNLG
-539 GVFHLTDAQQVFAN
+539 AVYHLTDAQQMFVN
-553 FSQGFSLPDVQ
+553 FSQGSNLPDIQ

-570 PATFVVTSNNIEPI
+570 PASFTVNSQTIDPI
-584 KVNNYELGWRLQ
+584 KVNNYELGWRVQ
-596 GESGSNLGLTAFYN
+596 AANGLNASVTTFYN
-610 DSDKVVKF
+610 DSDKSLKF
-618 NGIPNYNIE
+618 GRPNYTIE
-627 VIDTDE
+627 VLDTDE

-640 NVSYR
+640 NLSYR
-645 LQQNWTVGGTMAYTR
+645 LQPNWTVGGTMAYTR
-660 GQFKNTAGKWQELD
+660 GQFKNTVGKWQELD

-704 GGTDKAKKDAVKYG
+704 GGTDKAKKDAEKYG
-718 STLPAEI
+718 STVPAEI
-725 KGFTTMDVIANAKAG
+725 KGFATMDVIANAKAG

-745 FGVYNVWNAD
+745 FGVYNVWNTD
-755 YKTVFSQAVAPTY
+755 YKSVYSQSVESVY

>member
-14 TLAVCTQLYAQDN
+14 TLAVCTQLYAQDD
-27 VVTNSASQT
+27 VLTNSVSQT
-36 SGVEAEQ
+36 SSVEAQQ

-129 SRDGSRQLN
+129 YRDGSRQLN

-183 KIGVTAGNN
+183 KVGVTAGNN
-192 FKSDAMA
+192 VKSDAMA

-262 SQSLSFGAQYFKDEQ
+262 EQSLSFGAQYFNDEQ
-277 DSEYGADY
+277 DSEYGPDY
-285 GTYGPY
+285 GP
-291 NLANLIFRTAPSL
+291 NLAYVKRDPTYTASL
-304 KAVKGLELSEQPQ
+304 AAVKGMQLETQPQ
-317 TERWGVNTQYQNE
+317 TERYAFNTQYENQNV
-330 DILGHALNAEAYY
+330 LGHTLNAEAYY
-343 RKEKGRWFPT
+343 RNEQARWFPSAQAMGGGLYLVYQSET
-353 VSPLGNS
+353 DIDVYGARVALQKQFV
-360 SLNGALAQLYPNY
+360 LNGRNLGL
-373 ADPRSPDFLNAIRY
+373 SY
-387 GYGVVQSS
+387 G
-395 NEIDVAGTRLMLSKD
+395 I
-410 FTLNDRILNL
+410 
-420 NYGVDYENEKNKA
+420 DYENEQDEQNIQM
-433 YVTRYDFDDFYNSN
+433 YDSAAFVASN
-447 GLKHTA
+447 GLN
-453 VKDYKFG
+453 YKPFNYYAFG
-460 PDFENNKLGFYLQ
+460 PDVETEKLGTFVQ
-473 GDYNLTDRFNLQAG
+473 TDFDVTDRLGLKAG
-487 IRHERI
+487 VRYERVESQV
-493 DSEVSDSTPYREAI
+493 DESTPYMEAI
-507 PADILAELGYDY
+507 TADLQPGYQ
-519 DAKALK
+519 AKTLN
-525 GGKIKHDATLFNIG
+525 GGKVKHDATLFNLG
-539 GVFHLTDAQQVFAN
+539 AVYHLKDAQQVFAN
-553 FSQGFSLPDVQ
+553 FSQGSSLPDIQ

-570 PATFVVTSNNIEPI
+570 PASFTVNSQTIDPI
-584 KVNNYELGWRLQ
+584 KVNNYELGWRVQ
-596 GESGSNLGLTAFYN
+596 AANGLNASVTTFYN
-610 DSDKVVKF
+610 DSDKSLKF
-618 NGIPNYNIE
+618 GRPNYTIE
-627 VIDTDE
+627 VLDTDE

-640 NVSYR
+640 NLSYR
-645 LQQNWTVGGTMAYTR
+645 LQPNWIVGGTMAYTR

-718 STLPAEI
+718 STVPAEI
-725 KGFTTMDVIANAKAG
+725 KGFATMDVIANAKAG

-755 YKTVFSQAVAPTY
+755 YKSVYSQAVESVY

-774 AAQGRTYGLSYTLKY
+774 PAQGRTYGLSYTLKY

>member
-1 MNRFMLPMQLTCL
+1 MSRFMLPMQLTCL
-14 TLAVCTQLYAQDN
+14 TLAVCTQLYAQDD
-27 VVTNSASQT
+27 VTTTLDNQT
-36 SGVEAEQ
+36 SRAEAKQ
-43 KETTQLAPI
+43 KEATQLAPI

-90 ILGTLVPSLTPS
+90 ILGMLVPSLTPS

-129 SRDGSRQLN
+129 YRDGSRQLN

-183 KIGVTAGNN
+183 KVGVTAGNN

-262 SQSLSFGAQYFKDEQ
+262 EQSLSFGAQYFNDEQ
-277 DSEYGADY
+277 DSEYGPDY
-285 GTYGPY
+285 GP
-291 NLANLIFRTAPSL
+291 NLAYVKRDPTYTASL
-304 KAVKGLELSEQPQ
+304 AAVKGMQLETQPQ
-317 TERWGVNTQYQNE
+317 TERYAFNTQYENQNV
-330 DILGHALNAEAYY
+330 LGHTLNAEAYY
-343 RKEKGRWFPT
+343 RNEQARWFPSAQAMGGGLYLVYQSET
-353 VSPLGNS
+353 DINVYGARVALQKKFD
-360 SLNGALAQLYPNY
+360 LNGRNLGL
-373 ADPRSPDFLNAIRY
+373 SY
-387 GYGVVQSS
+387 G
-395 NEIDVAGTRLMLSKD
+395 I
-410 FTLNDRILNL
+410 
-420 NYGVDYENEKNKA
+420 DYENEQDEQNIQM
-433 YVTRYDFDDFYNSN
+433 YDSAAFLASN
-447 GLKHTA
+447 GLN
-453 VKDYKFG
+453 YKPFNYYAFG
-460 PDFENNKLGFYLQ
+460 PDVETEKLGTFVQ
-473 GDYNLTDRFNLQAG
+473 TDFDVTDRLGLKAG
-487 IRHERI
+487 VRYERVESQV
-493 DSEVSDSTPYREAI
+493 DESTPYMEAI
-507 PADILAELGYDY
+507 TADLQSGYQ
-519 DAKALK
+519 AKTLN
-525 GGKIKHDATLFNIG
+525 GGKVKHDATLFNLG
-539 GVFHLTDAQQVFAN
+539 AVYHLTDAQQIFAN
-553 FSQGFSLPDVQ
+553 FSQGSNLPDIQ

-570 PATFVVTSNNIEPI
+570 PASFTVNSQTIDPI
-584 KVNNYELGWRLQ
+584 KVNNYELGWRVQ
-596 GESGSNLGLTAFYN
+596 AENGLNASVTTFYN
-610 DSDKVVKF
+610 DSDKSLKF
-618 NGIPNYNIE
+618 GRPNYTIE
-627 VIDTDE
+627 VLDTDE

-640 NVSYR
+640 NLSYR
-645 LQQNWTVGGTMAYTR
+645 LQPNWTVGGTMAYTR

-704 GGTDKAKKDAVKYG
+704 GGTDKAKKDAEKYG
-718 STLPAEI
+718 STVPAEI
-725 KGFTTMDVIANAKAG
+725 KGFATMDVIANAKAG

-745 FGVYNVWNAD
+745 FGVYNVWNTD
-755 YKTVFSQAVAPTY
+755 YKSVYSQSVESVY

>member
-36 SGVEAEQ
+36 SSVEAQQ

-129 SRDGSRQLN
+129 YRDGSRQLN

-169 ITKRGGQDPISFET
+169 ITKRGGQDPISFES
-183 KIGVTAGNN
+183 KVGVTAGNN

-262 SQSLSFGAQYFKDEQ
+262 EQSLSFGAQYFNDEQ
-277 DSEYGADY
+277 DSEYGPDY
-285 GTYGPY
+285 GP
-291 NLANLIFRTAPSL
+291 NLAYVKRDPTYTASL
-304 KAVKGLELSEQPQ
+304 AAVKGMQLETQPQ
-317 TERWGVNTQYQNE
+317 TERYAFNTQYENQNV
-330 DILGHALNAEAYY
+330 LGHTLNAEAYY
-343 RKEKGRWFPT
+343 RNEQARWFPSAQAMGGGLYLVYQSET
-353 VSPLGNS
+353 DIDVYGARVALQKQFD
-360 SLNGALAQLYPNY
+360 LNGRNLGL
-373 ADPRSPDFLNAIRY
+373 SY
-387 GYGVVQSS
+387 G
-395 NEIDVAGTRLMLSKD
+395 I
-410 FTLNDRILNL
+410 
-420 NYGVDYENEKNKA
+420 DYENEQDEQNIQM
-433 YVTRYDFDDFYNSN
+433 YDSAAFVASN
-447 GLKHTA
+447 GLN
-453 VKDYKFG
+453 YKPFNYYAFG
-460 PDFENNKLGFYLQ
+460 PDVETEKLGTFVQ
-473 GDYNLTDRFNLQAG
+473 TDFDVTDRLGLKAG
-487 IRHERI
+487 VRYERVESQV
-493 DSEVSDSTPYREAI
+493 DESTPYMEAI
-507 PADILAELGYDY
+507 TADLQPGYQT
-519 DAKALK
+519 KTLN
-525 GGKIKHDATLFNIG
+525 GGKVKHDATLFNLG
-539 GVFHLTDAQQVFAN
+539 ALYHLTDAQQIFAN
-553 FSQGFSLPDVQ
+553 FSQGSNLPDIQ

-570 PATFVVTSNNIEPI
+570 PASFTVNSQTIDPI
-584 KVNNYELGWRLQ
+584 KVNNYELGWRVQ
-596 GESGSNLGLTAFYN
+596 AANGLNASVTTFYN
-610 DSDKVVKF
+610 DSDKSLKF
-618 NGIPNYNIE
+618 GRPNYTIE
-627 VIDTDE
+627 VLDTDE

-640 NVSYR
+640 NLSYR
-645 LQQNWTVGGTMAYTR
+645 LQPNWTVGGTMAYTR

-725 KGFTTMDVIANAKAG
+725 KGFATMDVIANAKAG

>member
-36 SGVEAEQ
+36 SSVEAQQ

-129 SRDGSRQLN
+129 YRDGSRQLN

-183 KIGVTAGNN
+183 KVGVTAGNN

-262 SQSLSFGAQYFKDEQ
+262 EQSLSFGAQYFNDEQ
-277 DSEYGADY
+277 DSEYGPDY
-285 GTYGPY
+285 GP
-291 NLANLIFRTAPSL
+291 NLAYVKRDPTYTASL
-304 KAVKGLELSEQPQ
+304 AAVKGMQLETQPQ
-317 TERWGVNTQYQNE
+317 TERYAFNTQYENQNV
-330 DILGHALNAEAYY
+330 LGHTLNAEAYY
-343 RKEKGRWFPT
+343 RNEQARWFPSAQAMGGGLYLVYQSET
-353 VSPLGNS
+353 DIDVYGARVALQKQFD
-360 SLNGALAQLYPNY
+360 LNGHNLGL
-373 ADPRSPDFLNAIRY
+373 SY
-387 GYGVVQSS
+387 G
-395 NEIDVAGTRLMLSKD
+395 I
-410 FTLNDRILNL
+410 
-420 NYGVDYENEKNKA
+420 DYENEQDEQNIQM
-433 YVTRYDFDDFYNSN
+433 YDSAAFVASN
-447 GLKHTA
+447 GLN
-453 VKDYKFG
+453 YKPFNYYAFG
-460 PDFENNKLGFYLQ
+460 PDVETEKLGTFVQ
-473 GDYNLTDRFNLQAG
+473 TDFDVTDRLGLKAG
-487 IRHERI
+487 VRYERVESQV
-493 DSEVSDSTPYREAI
+493 DESTPYMEAI
-507 PADILAELGYDY
+507 TADLQPGYQ
-519 DAKALK
+519 AKTLN
-525 GGKIKHDATLFNIG
+525 GGKVKHDATLFNLG
-539 GVFHLTDAQQVFAN
+539 ALYHLTDAQQIFAN
-553 FSQGFSLPDVQ
+553 FSQGSNLPDIQ

-570 PATFVVTSNNIEPI
+570 PASFTVNSQTIDPI
-584 KVNNYELGWRLQ
+584 KVNNYELGWRVQ
-596 GESGSNLGLTAFYN
+596 AANGLNASVTTFYN
-610 DSDKVVKF
+610 DSDKSLKF
-618 NGIPNYNIE
+618 GRPNYTIE
-627 VIDTDE
+627 VLDTDE

-640 NVSYR
+640 NLSYR
-645 LQQNWTVGGTMAYTR
+645 LQPNWTVGGTMAYTR

-718 STLPAEI
+718 STVPAEI
-725 KGFTTMDVIANAKAG
+725 KGFATMDVIANAKAG

-745 FGVYNVWNAD
+745 FGVYNVWNTD
-755 YKTVFSQAVAPTY
+755 YKSVYSQAVESVY

-774 AAQGRTYGLSYTLKY
+774 PAQGRTYGLSYTLKY

>member
-27 VVTNSASQT
+27 VLTNSASQT
-36 SGVEAEQ
+36 SSVEAQQ

-129 SRDGSRQLN
+129 SRDSSRQLN
-138 SIQPSMIERI
+138 SISPNSIERI
-148 EVVSGATSIYGS
+148 EVVSGASSIYGA

-169 ITKRGGQDPISFET
+169 ITKKGSDDALSFES
-183 KIGVTAGNN
+183 KLGVTSGDNIR
-192 FKSDAMA
+192 SDAMA
-199 YEASQSVLF
+199 YEAFQSVAF
-208 NQGALQGAFGAS
+208 NQGDVSGYLGAS
-220 YTTRGEIQDSHGNRI
+220 YNKRGEFQDSHGDRI

-244 QDTDTL
+244 QDTETVDV
-250 DLNGRLTWNISD
+250 NGRLSWQFTDN
-262 SQSLSFGAQYFKDEQ
+262 QKLSFGAQYYNDEQ
-277 DSEYGADY
+277 DSEYGPDY
-285 GTYGPY
+285 GTG
-291 NLANLIFRTAPSL
+291 LAVLFGAEPTLN
-304 KAVKGLELSEQPQ
+304 AVKGLDLDTQPR
-317 TERWGVNTQYQNE
+317 TKRSNFNLQYEHQ
-330 DILGHALNAEAYY
+330 DLLGQILNAEAYY
-343 RKEKGRWFPT
+343 RSETGRFYPSANYLAHSAIPSGGTYIVTQSETDIDVWGARLALQKVFD
-353 VSPLGNS
+353 LGS
-360 SLNGALAQLYPNY
+360 RSLNLT
-373 ADPRSPDFLNAIRY
+373 Y
-387 GYGVVQSS
+387 GM
-395 NEIDVAGTRLMLSKD
+395 D
-410 FTLNDRILNL
+410 
-420 NYGVDYENEKNKA
+420 
-433 YVTRYDFDDFYNSN
+433 YDFEQGSQTAQQYNLGTFMASN
-447 GLKHTA
+447 GLTLDPQNEYA
-453 VKDYKFG
+453 FG
-460 PDFENNKLGFYLQ
+460 PDVDTSKFGLFLQ
-473 GDYNLTDRFNLQAG
+473 TQFDVTDHLNLQAG

-493 DSEVSDSTPYREAI
+493 DSEVQDSIPYSEAMVADAI
-507 PADILAELGYDY
+507 PTYTPV
-519 DAKALK
+519 ALN
-525 GGKIKHDATLFNIG
+525 GGTIKHDATLFNLG
-539 GVFHLTDAQQVFAN
+539 AVYHLTDAQQVFAN
-553 FSQGFSLPDVQ
+553 FSQGSSLPDIQ

-570 PATFVVTSNNIEPI
+570 PANFTVNSQTIDPI
-584 KVNNYELGWRLQ
+584 KVNNYELGWRVQ
-596 GESGSNLGLTAFYN
+596 AENGLNASVTTFYN
-610 DSDKVVKF
+610 DSDKSLKF
-618 NGIPNYNIE
+618 GRPNYTIE
-627 VIDTDE
+627 VLDTDE

-640 NVSYR
+640 NLSYR
-645 LQQNWTVGGTMAYTR
+645 LQPNWTVGGTMAYTR

-718 STLPAEI
+718 STVPAEI
-725 KGFTTMDVIANAKAG
+725 KGFATMDVIANTKAG

-745 FGVYNVWNAD
+745 FGVYNVWNTD
-755 YKTVFSQAVAPTY
+755 YKSVYSQAVESVY

>member
-27 VVTNSASQT
+27 VLTNSASQT
-36 SGVEAEQ
+36 SSVEAQQ

-129 SRDGSRQLN
+129 YRDGSRQLN

-169 ITKRGGQDPISFET
+169 ITKRGGQDPISFES
-183 KIGVTAGNN
+183 KVGVTAGNN

-262 SQSLSFGAQYFKDEQ
+262 EQSLSFGAQYFKDEQ
-277 DSEYGADY
+277 DSEYGPDY
-285 GTYGPY
+285 GP
-291 NLANLIFRTAPSL
+291 NLAYVKRDPTYTASL
-304 KAVKGLELSEQPQ
+304 AAVKGMQLETQPQ
-317 TERWGVNTQYQNE
+317 TERYAFNTQYENQNV
-330 DILGHALNAEAYY
+330 LGHTLNAEAYY
-343 RKEKGRWFPT
+343 RNEQARWFPSAQAMGGGLYLVYQSET
-353 VSPLGNS
+353 DIDVYGARVALQKQFD
-360 SLNGALAQLYPNY
+360 LNGRNLGL
-373 ADPRSPDFLNAIRY
+373 SY
-387 GYGVVQSS
+387 G
-395 NEIDVAGTRLMLSKD
+395 I
-410 FTLNDRILNL
+410 
-420 NYGVDYENEKNKA
+420 DYENEQDEQNIQM
-433 YVTRYDFDDFYNSN
+433 YDSAAFVASN
-447 GLKHTA
+447 GLN
-453 VKDYKFG
+453 YKPFNYYAFG
-460 PDFENNKLGFYLQ
+460 PDVETEKLGTFVQ
-473 GDYNLTDRFNLQAG
+473 TDFDVTDRLGLKAG
-487 IRHERI
+487 VRYERVESQV
-493 DSEVSDSTPYREAI
+493 DESTPYMEAI
-507 PADILAELGYDY
+507 TADLQPGYQT
-519 DAKALK
+519 KTLN
-525 GGKIKHDATLFNIG
+525 GGKVKHDATLFNLG
-539 GVFHLTDAQQVFAN
+539 ALYHLTDAQQVFAN
-553 FSQGFSLPDVQ
+553 FSQGSNLPDIQ

-570 PATFVVTSNNIEPI
+570 PASFTVNSQTIDPI
-584 KVNNYELGWRLQ
+584 KVNNYELGWRVQ
-596 GESGSNLGLTAFYN
+596 AANGLNASVTTFYN
-610 DSDKVVKF
+610 DSDKSLKF
-618 NGIPNYNIE
+618 GRPNYTIE
-627 VIDTDE
+627 VLDTDE

-640 NVSYR
+640 NLSYR
-645 LQQNWTVGGTMAYTR
+645 LQPNWTVGGTMAYTR

-718 STLPAEI
+718 STVPAEI
-725 KGFTTMDVIANAKAG
+725 NGFATMDVIANAKAG

-745 FGVYNVWNAD
+745 FGVYNVWNTD
-755 YKTVFSQAVAPTY
+755 YKSVYSQAVESVY

>member
-27 VVTNSASQT
+27 VLTNSASQT
-36 SGVEAEQ
+36 RSVEAQQ

-129 SRDGSRQLN
+129 YRDGSRQLN

-169 ITKRGGQDPISFET
+169 ITKRGGQDPISFES
-183 KIGVTAGNN
+183 KVGVTAGNN

-262 SQSLSFGAQYFKDEQ
+262 EQSLSFGAQYFNDEQ
-277 DSEYGADY
+277 DSEYGPDY
-285 GTYGPY
+285 GP
-291 NLANLIFRTAPSL
+291 NLAYVKRDPTYTASL
-304 KAVKGLELSEQPQ
+304 AAVKGMQLETQPQ
-317 TERWGVNTQYQNE
+317 TERYAFNTQYENQNV
-330 DILGHALNAEAYY
+330 LGHTLNAEAYY
-343 RKEKGRWFPT
+343 RNEQARWFPSAQAMGGGLYLVYQSET
-353 VSPLGNS
+353 DIDVYGARVALQKKFD
-360 SLNGALAQLYPNY
+360 LNGRNLGL
-373 ADPRSPDFLNAIRY
+373 SY
-387 GYGVVQSS
+387 G
-395 NEIDVAGTRLMLSKD
+395 I
-410 FTLNDRILNL
+410 
-420 NYGVDYENEKNKA
+420 DYENEQDEQNIQM
-433 YVTRYDFDDFYNSN
+433 YDSAAFVASN
-447 GLKHTA
+447 GLN
-453 VKDYKFG
+453 YKPFNYYAFG
-460 PDFENNKLGFYLQ
+460 PDVETEKLGTFVQ
-473 GDYNLTDRFNLQAG
+473 TDFDVTDRLGLKAG
-487 IRHERI
+487 VRYERVESQV
-493 DSEVSDSTPYREAI
+493 DESTPYMEAI
-507 PADILAELGYDY
+507 TADLQPGYQ
-519 DAKALK
+519 AKTLN
-525 GGKIKHDATLFNIG
+525 GGKVKHDATLFNLG
-539 GVFHLTDAQQVFAN
+539 ALYHLTDAQQIFAN
-553 FSQGFSLPDVQ
+553 FSQGSNLPDIQ

-570 PATFVVTSNNIEPI
+570 PASFTVNSQTIDPI
-584 KVNNYELGWRLQ
+584 KVNNYELGWRVQ
-596 GESGSNLGLTAFYN
+596 AANGLNASVTTFYN
-610 DSDKVVKF
+610 DSDKSLKF
-618 NGIPNYNIE
+618 GRPNYTIE
-627 VIDTDE
+627 VLDTDE

-640 NVSYR
+640 NLSYR
-645 LQQNWTVGGTMAYTR
+645 LQPNWTVGGTMAYTR

-704 GGTDKAKKDAVKYG
+704 GGTDKAKKDAEKYG
-718 STLPAEI
+718 STVPAEI
-725 KGFTTMDVIANAKAG
+725 KGFATMDVIANAKAG

-745 FGVYNVWNAD
+745 FGVYNVWNTD
-755 YKTVFSQAVAPTY
+755 YKSVYSQSVESVY

-774 AAQGRTYGLSYTLKY
+774 PAQGRTYGLSYTLKY

>member
-1 MNRFMLPMQLTCL
+1 MSRFMLPMQLTCL

-36 SGVEAEQ
+36 SSVGAQQ

-129 SRDGSRQLN
+129 YRDGSRQLN

-183 KIGVTAGNN
+183 KVGVTAGNN

-208 NQGALQGAFGAS
+208 NQGVLQGAFGAS

-262 SQSLSFGAQYFKDEQ
+262 EQSLSFGAQYFNDEQ
-277 DSEYGADY
+277 DSEYGPDY
-285 GTYGPY
+285 GP
-291 NLANLIFRTAPSL
+291 NLAYVKRDPTYTASL
-304 KAVKGLELSEQPQ
+304 AAVKGMQLETQPQ
-317 TERWGVNTQYQNE
+317 TERYAFNTQYENQNV
-330 DILGHALNAEAYY
+330 LGHTLNAEAYY
-343 RKEKGRWFPT
+343 RNEQARWFPSAQAMGGGLYLVYQSET
-353 VSPLGNS
+353 DIDVYGARVALQKQFD
-360 SLNGALAQLYPNY
+360 LNGRKLGL
-373 ADPRSPDFLNAIRY
+373 SY
-387 GYGVVQSS
+387 G
-395 NEIDVAGTRLMLSKD
+395 I
-410 FTLNDRILNL
+410 
-420 NYGVDYENEKNKA
+420 DYENEQDEQNIQM
-433 YVTRYDFDDFYNSN
+433 YDSAAFVASN
-447 GLKHTA
+447 GLN
-453 VKDYKFG
+453 YKPFNYYAFG
-460 PDFENNKLGFYLQ
+460 PDVETEKLGTFIQ
-473 GDYNLTDRFNLQAG
+473 TDFDVTDRLGLKAG
-487 IRHERI
+487 VRYERVESQV
-493 DSEVSDSTPYREAI
+493 DESTPYLEAI
-507 PADILAELGYDY
+507 TADLQPGYQ
-519 DAKALK
+519 AKTLN
-525 GGKIKHDATLFNIG
+525 GGKVKHDATLFNLG
-539 GVFHLTDAQQVFAN
+539 ALYHLTDAQQIFAN
-553 FSQGFSLPDVQ
+553 FSQGSSLPDIQ

-570 PATFVVTSNNIEPI
+570 PANFTVNSQTIDPI
-584 KVNNYELGWRLQ
+584 KVNNYELGWRVQ
-596 GESGSNLGLTAFYN
+596 AENGLNASVTTFYN
-610 DSDKVVKF
+610 DSDKSLKF
-618 NGIPNYNIE
+618 GRPNYTIE
-627 VIDTDE
+627 VLDTDE

-640 NVSYR
+640 NLSYR
-645 LQQNWTVGGTMAYTR
+645 LQPNWTVGGTMAYTR

-718 STLPAEI
+718 STVPAEI
-725 KGFTTMDVIANAKAG
+725 KGFATMDVIANAKAG

-755 YKTVFSQAVAPTY
+755 YKSVYSQAVESVY

>member
-27 VVTNSASQT
+27 VLTNSASQT
-36 SGVEAEQ
+36 SSVEAQQ

-262 SQSLSFGAQYFKDEQ
+262 EQSLSFGAQYFNDEQ
-277 DSEYGADY
+277 DSEYGPDY
-285 GTYGPY
+285 GP
-291 NLANLIFRTAPSL
+291 NLAYVKRDPTYTASL
-304 KAVKGLELSEQPQ
+304 AAVKGMQLETQPQ
-317 TERWGVNTQYQNE
+317 TERYAFNTQYENQNV
-330 DILGHALNAEAYY
+330 LGHTLNAEAYY
-343 RKEKGRWFPT
+343 RNEQARWFPSAQAMGGGLYLVYQSET
-353 VSPLGNS
+353 DIDVYGARVALQKQFD
-360 SLNGALAQLYPNY
+360 LNGRNLGL
-373 ADPRSPDFLNAIRY
+373 SY
-387 GYGVVQSS
+387 G
-395 NEIDVAGTRLMLSKD
+395 I
-410 FTLNDRILNL
+410 
-420 NYGVDYENEKNKA
+420 DYENEQDEQNIQM
-433 YVTRYDFDDFYNSN
+433 YDSAAFVASN
-447 GLKHTA
+447 GLN
-453 VKDYKFG
+453 YKPFNYYAFG
-460 PDFENNKLGFYLQ
+460 PDVETEKLGTFVQ
-473 GDYNLTDRFNLQAG
+473 TDFDVTDRLGLKAG
-487 IRHERI
+487 VRYERVESQV
-493 DSEVSDSTPYREAI
+493 DESTPYMEAI
-507 PADILAELGYDY
+507 TADLQPGYQ
-519 DAKALK
+519 AKTLN
-525 GGKIKHDATLFNIG
+525 GGKVKHDATLFNLG
-539 GVFHLTDAQQVFAN
+539 ALYHLTDAQQIFAN
-553 FSQGFSLPDVQ
+553 FSQGSNLPDIQ

-570 PATFVVTSNNIEPI
+570 PASFTVNSQTIDPI
-584 KVNNYELGWRLQ
+584 KVNNYELGWRVQ
-596 GESGSNLGLTAFYN
+596 AANGLNASVTTFYN
-610 DSDKVVKF
+610 DSDKSLKF
-618 NGIPNYNIE
+618 GRPNYTIE
-627 VIDTDE
+627 VLDTDE

-640 NVSYR
+640 NLSYR
-645 LQQNWTVGGTMAYTR
+645 LQPNWTVGGTMAYTR

-718 STLPAEI
+718 STVPAEI
-725 KGFTTMDVIANAKAG
+725 KGFATMDVIANAKAG

-745 FGVYNVWNAD
+745 FGVYNVWNTD
-755 YKTVFSQAVAPTY
+755 YKSVYSQAVESVY

>member
-36 SGVEAEQ
+36 SSVEAQQ

-80 QANAGKSIAD
+80 QANAGRSTAD
-90 ILGTLVPSLTPS
+90 IIGFLIPSLTPS

-112 MRGRV
+112 MRGRA

-129 SRDGSRQLN
+129 SRDSSRQLN

-183 KIGVTAGNN
+183 KVGMTAGNN

-208 NQGALQGAFGAS
+208 NQGVLQGAFGAS

-262 SQSLSFGAQYFKDEQ
+262 EQSLSFGAQYFNDEQ
-277 DSEYGADY
+277 DSEYGPDY
-285 GTYGPY
+285 GP
-291 NLANLIFRTAPSL
+291 NLAYVKRDPTYTASL
-304 KAVKGLELSEQPQ
+304 AAVKGMQLETQPQ
-317 TERWGVNTQYQNE
+317 TERYAFNTQYENQNV
-330 DILGHALNAEAYY
+330 LGHTLNAEAYY
-343 RKEKGRWFPT
+343 RNEQARWFPSAQAMGGGLYLVYQSET
-353 VSPLGNS
+353 DIDVYGARVALQKQFD
-360 SLNGALAQLYPNY
+360 LNGRKLGL
-373 ADPRSPDFLNAIRY
+373 SY
-387 GYGVVQSS
+387 G
-395 NEIDVAGTRLMLSKD
+395 I
-410 FTLNDRILNL
+410 
-420 NYGVDYENEKNKA
+420 DYENEQDEQNIQM
-433 YVTRYDFDDFYNSN
+433 YDSAAFVASN
-447 GLKHTA
+447 GLN
-453 VKDYKFG
+453 YKPFNYYAFG
-460 PDFENNKLGFYLQ
+460 PDVETEKLGTFIQ
-473 GDYNLTDRFNLQAG
+473 TDFDVTDRLGLKAG
-487 IRHERI
+487 VRYERVESQV
-493 DSEVSDSTPYREAI
+493 DESTPYLEAI
-507 PADILAELGYDY
+507 TADLQPGYQ
-519 DAKALK
+519 AKTLN
-525 GGKIKHDATLFNIG
+525 GGKVKHDATLFNLG
-539 GVFHLTDAQQVFAN
+539 ALYHLTDAQQIFAN
-553 FSQGFSLPDVQ
+553 FSQGSSLPDIQ

-570 PATFVVTSNNIEPI
+570 PANFTVNSQTIDPI
-584 KVNNYELGWRLQ
+584 KVNNYELGWRVQ
-596 GESGSNLGLTAFYN
+596 AENGLNASVTTFYN
-610 DSDKVVKF
+610 DSDKSLKF
-618 NGIPNYNIE
+618 GRPNYTIE
-627 VIDTDE
+627 VLDTDE

-640 NVSYR
+640 NLSYR
-645 LQQNWTVGGTMAYTR
+645 LQPNWTVGGTMAYTR

-718 STLPAEI
+718 STVPAEI
-725 KGFTTMDVIANAKAG
+725 KGFATMDVIANAKAG

-755 YKTVFSQAVAPTY
+755 YKSVYSQAVESVY